1 MPKVVVSSLALPM
14 VPRAELKT
22 SDEISVSA
30 RLESLEKGLQN
41 VTAALG
47 KLSAVQPVVPAVK
60 VTAPSTGTG
69 QGSQNEQQTG
79 PATRQPLTGGLG
91 QPLAGQG
98 QWPQLGLG
106 RHQAGLGQPRPGL
119 GQSQAGLGQP
129 QAGLGQPQA
138 GLGEFQEGLGQF
150 HVGLGQHLADSVQHQ
165 TGHGRQQAGLEQQQ
179 GGLQQQFETW
189 AAVAS
194 RQGMV
199 LPPWLTGARQ
209 KQYHGQNRVRDDS
222 SDSQQQ
228 RLGVDKDGFHP
239 VRNRKQR
246 KIAVGSSN
254 VEIDEAG
261 EAAPIDYYVGGT
273 TTSAT
278 ETIIEAVLMKCAK
291 GIDQQLN
298 LKVLKV
304 EQLGTQNPNPRT
316 KAWKVTVPFRFKELM
331 EKDELYPC
339 GWSHRRFFG
348 PRRSADRNSATR
360 KDDALIR
367 QVLQELEKERG
378 KQAEAAKGVETTV
391 TDQSVMDVDLQPKEN
406 EDTS

>member
-1 MPKVVVSSLALPM
+1 MAMADGTELSGPPKPPDYKAAVWDQTSGFIESILLASVHMWTGSHGKKEVLNLIVRHFVPADVFEVNCVLSLSVGADKPGGRRDTPERAACDAYALDLYDKVVNLVAANKMPKVVVSSLALPM

-138 GLGEFQEGLGQF
+138 GL
-150 HVGLGQHLADSVQHQ
+150 
-165 TGHGRQQAGLEQQQ
+165 
-179 GGLQQQFETW
+179 
-189 AAVAS
+189 
-194 RQGMV
+194 
-199 LPPWLTGARQ
+199 
-209 KQYHGQNRVRDDS
+209 
-222 SDSQQQ
+222 
-228 RLGVDKDGFHP
+228 
-239 VRNRKQR
+239 
-246 KIAVGSSN
+246 
-254 VEIDEAG
+254 
-261 EAAPIDYYVGGT
+261 
-273 TTSAT
+273 
-278 ETIIEAVLMKCAK
+278 
-291 GIDQQLN
+291 
-298 LKVLKV
+298 
-304 EQLGTQNPNPRT
+304 
-316 KAWKVTVPFRFKELM
+316 
-331 EKDELYPC
+331 
-339 GWSHRRFFG
+339 
-348 PRRSADRNSATR
+348 
-360 KDDALIR
+360 
-367 QVLQELEKERG
+367 
-378 KQAEAAKGVETTV
+378 
-391 TDQSVMDVDLQPKEN
+391 
-406 EDTS
+406 